1 MRFRRLSS
9 RFPYLGRVLF
19 HDEDEHGPI
28 DVVEEEDGGLL
39 SLQFGSTARQSTM
52 FVDRP
57 HELTLEYTR
66 CLMSALV
73 LREAPPRRAL
83 MLGLGGGSLVKFLL
97 RHLPGC
103 RVEVVELRRRIVEVA
118 QRFFAL
124 PRAHDR
130 LHIHVTD
137 GRRFLLDHSGEP
149 FDLVL
154 LDLHTGQGMAP
165 VVQED
170 DFLPACRRA
179 TADDGVFSA
188 NMWYGF
194 EKGLERRV
202 HGLLQA
208 SFERIL
214 HLPVPGRSNCVAHGL
229 PDGRVPPT
237 ESMEHRAR
245 GWQEAA
251 GLPLPELTRQLI
263 RHNGLPSSR
272 EMGRE

>member
-1 MRFRRLSS
+1 MRFWPHSNRL
-9 RFPYLGRVLF
+9 PYLGRVLF

-28 DVVEEEDGGLL
+28 DVVEEEGGSLL

-57 HELTLEYTR
+57 DELTLEYTR

-103 RVEVVELRRRIVEVA
+103 RVEVVELRRQMVEVA

-124 PRAHDR
+124 PRSHDR
-130 LHIHVTD
+130 LRIPIAD
-137 GRRFLLDHSGEP
+137 GRRFLLAHTGEP
-149 FDLVL
+149 YDLIL
-154 LDLHTGQGMAP
+154 LDLHPGQGMAP

-179 TADDGVFSA
+179 TAADGVFSA
-188 NMWYGF
+188 NLWYGF
-194 EKGLERRV
+194 DKDLKGRV
-202 HGLLQA
+202 HGLLHS
-208 SFERIL
+208 SFERVL
-214 HLPVPGRSNCVAHGL
+214 GLPVPGRSNHVAHGL
-229 PDGRVPPT
+229 PAGQVPDAGT
-237 ESMEHRAR
+237 LERRSRA
-245 GWQEAA
+245 WQQAV
-251 GLPLPELTRQLI
+251 GLPMTELTRLLI
-263 RHNGLPSSR
+263 RHNGLAAQPC
-272 EMGRE
+272 